1 MELEKNNMDEQ
12 MLSYESIQLAK
23 KCYANRYFGELNI
36 TSMPEDDPSSAVVA
50 GVRQKLAVTKSA
62 IGQWAWKTRLVL
74 EKFVFS

>member
-50 GVRQKLAVTKSA
+50 GVLQKLAVTKSA
-62 IGQWAWKTRLVL
+62 IGQ
-74 EKFVFS
+74 